1 MWDEIPRI
9 KFENGEITL
18 DIFER
23 GKSEPI
29 VHIKGSLKDKSVRR
43 KIALVKKELG
53 WAVFSDIIDFID
65 ISMSNDELIK
75 ELKEISREEDD

>member
-9 KFENGEITL
+9 KFENGEITF
-18 DIFER
+18 DVFER

-29 VHIKGSLKDKSVRR
+29 IHIKGNLKDKTIRR
-43 KIALVKKELG
+43 RIALAKKELG
-53 WAVFSDIIDFID
+53 WAVFSDVIDFID